1 MASERVERRQA
12 ATRQRIVEAAMGLFL
27 SQGFEQTSVAQ
38 ISEAADIGKGTFFT
52 YFATKQAV
60 LSFLGEQV
68 MAAMAA
74 ADHPTQPAPARLRS
88 VFAAAGGWFD
98 AHEAAARQMCV
109 ARITT
114 FGQADVSSSQ
124 PALVELLSAII
135 VDGMASGEFRQVD
148 RRAAALML
156 VSAYVAPVVQW
167 TWSAPGTTLTPSLLA
182 QLDLALAALAA

>member
-1 MASERVERRQA
+1 
-12 ATRQRIVEAAMGLFL
+12 MGLFL

-52 YFATKQAV
+52 YFGTKQAV

-68 MAAMAA
+68 MGVMAA
-74 ADHPTQPAPARLRS
+74 ADDPGESAPVRLRS

-114 FGQADVSSSQ
+114 FGQAEVASSQ
-124 PALVELLSAII
+124 PALGELLAGI
-135 VDGMASGEFRQVD
+135 VGDGMACGEFRQVD
-148 RRAAALML
+148 RQAAALML

>member
-1 MASERVERRQA
+1 MD
-12 ATRQRIVEAAMGLFL
+12 LFVA
-27 SQGFEQTSVAQ
+27 QGFEQTSVAQ

-68 MAAMAA
+68 MAVMAA
-74 ADHPTQPAPARLRS
+74 ADDSGQSAIARLRS

-114 FGQADVSSSQ
+114 FGQAEVASSQ
-124 PALVELLSAII
+124 PALVELLAGI
-135 VDGMASGEFRQVD
+135 VGDGMAAGEFRRVD
-148 RRAAALML
+148 SQAAAVLLL

-167 TWSAPGTTLTPSLLA
+167 TWSAPGTALAPSLLG
-182 QLDLALAALAA
+182 QLDLALAALVA